1 MVKVEVDNMGKP
13 MQFKPRELHM
23 DILR

>member
-1 MVKVEVDNMGKP
+1 MVKAEVDNIGKP

-23 DILR
+23 DTLR